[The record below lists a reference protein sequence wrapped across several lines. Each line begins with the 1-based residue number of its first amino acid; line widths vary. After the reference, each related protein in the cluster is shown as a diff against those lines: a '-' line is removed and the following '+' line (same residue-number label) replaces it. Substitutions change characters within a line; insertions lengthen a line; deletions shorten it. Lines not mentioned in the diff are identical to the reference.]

1 MNKRRQAT
9 QRRQI
14 SLPLCS
20 WAHLPLI
27 PPYLSDLF
35 PPFCLCSIHPG
46 EAVRCSQW
54 DRGSGNVFGGGLG
67 GEGGVISIWHQTQTI
82 ERTNRKT
89 RAFLSYRRESREK
102 RREMR
107 LPFTYSL
114 QLVPPFQMDS
124 RPCCSV
130 GGTWRLQADP
140 MPRDQARRLGREVL

>member
-1 MNKRRQAT
+1 MNKRRKAT

-20 WAHLPLI
+20 WAHLPLL

-46 EAVRCSQW
+46 EALRRSQW

-82 ERTNRKT
+82 EQTNRKT
-89 RAFLSYRRESREK
+89 RAFLSYRRESGEK
-102 RREMR
+102 RREKR
-107 LPFTYSL
+107 LPFIYSL